1 MRNECGDD
9 IHSKENIKIS
19 VRKNDKNTDTL
30 NTLKSEAQA
39 HGYEVCE
46 VKIKVNEQKTTDVI
60 PWDSSWDKPET
71 NNNLV
76 KRLKQEQH
84 APEPPKKKLPREE

>member
-1 MRNECGDD
+1 MRNEYGDD
-9 IHSKENIKIS
+9 IHVKENIKIS
-19 VRKNDKNTDTL
+19 VRKNDKNKDTL
-30 NTLKSEAQA
+30 NTLKSEAES
-39 HGYEVCE
+39 HGYEVRE
-46 VKIKVNEQKTTDVI
+46 VKQKVNEQKTTDVI

-84 APEPPKKKLPREE
+84 EPEPPKKQLPRNE